1 MKTENGSPLRAI
13 APALVLALLLNPFAY
28 GLPQDSPSAR
38 AADVQSRDNQTL
50 QSPTPDNKNA
60 ATQPAATPPDSNPPS
75 SEPLPDS
82 PGALVRS
89 AQLAPQ
95 QPLQPQPQPRPKE
108 PMGTAA
114 AETVPT
120 MGVAASRPAGAALAP
135 AKQRRVRTILIRVG
149 ALLGAGAAIGATV
162 ALSEGSPSRPPGAH

>member
-1 MKTENGSPLRAI
+1 MKTENGLPLRVI
-13 APALVLALLLNPFAY
+13 ARALVLALPLNPLAY
-28 GLPQDSPSAR
+28 CLPQVSPSKR
-38 AADVQSRDNQTL
+38 AEVPSQDTSPP
-50 QSPTPDNKNA
+50 QSPAAVNKNA
-60 ATQPAATPPDSNPPS
+60 PTQPVATQPDPNQPS
-75 SEPLPDS
+75 SQALPDS
-82 PGALVRS
+82 PGALVQS

-95 QPLQPQPQPRPKE
+95 QPPQPQPEPRPKE
-108 PMGTAA
+108 PLGTAA